1 MNESAQGPNQGS
13 FKTGRQ
19 ALLAAPLPGMRAR
32 KGMWACVPP
41 TPPAHPPLPCGCM
54 YPGTSTTPLLVTGA
68 LGADRPGT
76 VQPQTPTLTHT
87 LSRYIL
93 RTHTHTHTHRHTDTP
108 WPTTVRCRRRDKDT
122 VLVSILVGSCRA
134 VARDEGPGWRPD
146 RQTTDG
152 LFDTAQAVVMRP
164 AGLCRALASVPSRTE
179 RT

>member
-1 MNESAQGPNQGS
+1 
-13 FKTGRQ
+13 
-19 ALLAAPLPGMRAR
+19 MRAPR
-32 KGMWACVPP
+32 DQIKALSKPAGRPCSQRPCRVCGRGRVCGLVFRPHLLH
-41 TPPAHPPLPCGCM
+41 TPPPLWM
-54 YPGTSTTPLLVTGA
+54 YVPRYFDNTVARNWGVRR
-68 LGADRPGT
+68 RPSRDCAAT
-76 VQPQTPTLTHT
+76 DTHT
-87 LSRYIL
+87 HTHSRYIL

>member
-1 MNESAQGPNQGS
+1 MGLCSAHTS
-13 FKTGRQ
+13 
-19 ALLAAPLPGMRAR
+19 
-32 KGMWACVPP
+32 C
-41 TPPAHPPLPCGCM
+41 TPPPPLWM
-54 YPGTSTTPLLVTGA
+54 YVPRYFDNTVARNWGVRR
-68 LGADRPGT
+68 RP
-76 VQPQTPTLTHT
+76 
-87 LSRYIL
+87 SRDCAATD
-93 RTHTHTHTHRHTDTP
+93 THTHTHTLSVHSPYTHTHTHTQAHRHTDTP